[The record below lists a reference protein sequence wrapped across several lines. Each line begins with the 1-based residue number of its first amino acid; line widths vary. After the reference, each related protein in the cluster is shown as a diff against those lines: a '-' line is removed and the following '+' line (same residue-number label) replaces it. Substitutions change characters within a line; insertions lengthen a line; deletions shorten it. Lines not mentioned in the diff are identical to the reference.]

1 MAIRTI
7 LACASGGTA
16 SDGAIELGCRL
27 ARRFEAH
34 LEGLHVKPDL
44 RDVLMYAGDGFG
56 LALAGDWIEQFGA
69 ETAAKAAK
77 IKAAFAAAAARQGL
91 AMAEGPPKVGASAA
105 WREET
110 GYAPLAVSRRA
121 RFFDLVVLGRSD
133 RIIDT
138 PHSDTVEETLIQ
150 SGRPVL
156 LAPAQV
162 PSGLGN
168 TIAFG
173 WNGSPGAVRG
183 LAAALPLLAAARAIF
198 VITVGDRHQESAG
211 DVIEYLGRQAIA
223 ATRRPV
229 RAVSGVGA
237 GEQLLAAARDEEA
250 DLLVMGGY
258 GQTPWREM
266 LFGGATREVVGTS
279 LLPLLL
285 SH

>member
-7 LACASGGTA
+7 LACTSGGTA
-16 SDGAIELGCRL
+16 SDGAIELGCRF

-34 LEGLHVKPDL
+34 LEGFHVKPDL

-56 LALAGDWIEQFGA
+56 LSLAGDWIDQFGA

-77 IKAAFAAAAARQGL
+77 TKAAFTAAVARHGL
-91 AMAEGPPKVGASAA
+91 AMTEAPPKVGPSAV

-110 GYAPLAVSRRA
+110 GYAPLLVSSHA
-121 RFFDLVVLGRSD
+121 RFFDLAVLGRSD
-133 RIIDT
+133 RIVDE
-138 PHSDTVEETLIQ
+138 PHSDTVEETLIR

-162 PSGLGN
+162 PPALGN

-173 WNGSPGAVRG
+173 WNGSPAAVRV
-183 LAAALPLLAAARAIF
+183 LAASLPLLAGARAIF

-211 DVIEYLGRQAIA
+211 DVIEYLGRQGIT
-223 ATRRPV
+223 ATRRHV

>member
-34 LEGLHVKPDL
+34 LECFHVKPDPQEL
-44 RDVLMYAGDGFG
+44 LMYAGDGFG
-56 LALAGDWIEQFGA
+56 LAFAGNWIEQFSA
-69 ETAAKAAK
+69 EAAATAAKT
-77 IKAAFAAAAARQGL
+77 KAAFAAATERHGL
-91 AMAEGPPKVGASAA
+91 AMTEAPPKVGASAA
-105 WREET
+105 WRVET
-110 GYAPLAVSRRA
+110 GYAPLVVSGRA
-121 RFFDLVVLGRSD
+121 RFFDLAVLGRSD
-133 RIIDT
+133 RVVDR
-138 PHSDTVEETLIQ
+138 PHSDTVEETLIR
-150 SGRPVL
+150 SGRPIL

-162 PSGLGN
+162 PAALGN

-173 WNGSPGAVRG
+173 WDGSPGAVRV
-183 LAAALPLLAAARAIF
+183 LTASLPLLAAARAIF
-198 VITVGDRHQESAG
+198 VITVGDRHEDSAG
-211 DVIEYLGRQAIA
+211 DMIEYLGRQGIT
-223 ATRRPV
+223 ATRRHV
-229 RAVSGVGA
+229 RAVSGVGRE
-237 GEQLLAAARDEEA
+237 EQLLAAARDEEA

-258 GQTPWREM
+258 GHTPWREM

>member
-162 PSGLGN
+162 PSGLA
-168 TIAFG
+168 IP
-173 WNGSPGAVRG
+173 SP
-183 LAAALPLLAAARAIF
+183 
-198 VITVGDRHQESAG
+198 SAG
-211 DVIEYLGRQAIA
+211 TARPAPSGGWPPRCPCSPRRAPSLSSPSATG
-223 ATRRPV
+223 TRRAPV
-229 RAVSGVGA
+229 
-237 GEQLLAAARDEEA
+237 
-250 DLLVMGGY
+250 
-258 GQTPWREM
+258 T
-266 LFGGATREVVGTS
+266 
-279 LLPLLL
+279 
-285 SH
+285 